1 MGEWY
6 SMDNTDNNKYVRL
19 KRRIYLVIFP
29 LLFITNATYWL
40 FSPYVDR
47 FMGLVL
53 PFLCLFFAI
62 VWVLIYYNCLMR
74 TCEIISLGVFGI
86 YHLFRVYSLTGQ
98 LEEGIINV
106 YVLWSPIYFVY
117 IFMVLERK
125 KALGYSLFIFLIT
138 VAMGIFHFDNPRA
151 NDTLIQFYISTILYT
166 LILFYFQRIVSAY
179 IESDILRKNA
189 YYDSLTDIGD
199 HVLKEFSSL
208 VKSYIRSSDF
218 FGRWGGEEFIII
230 STNQPLAKAT
240 QFAERLRGI
249 IENHSFRYVDHVT
262 ASFGIAC
269 FQPTDVSKTLIKRA
283 DQALYSAKNNGRNM
297 VKAF

>member
-1 MGEWY
+1 
-6 SMDNTDNNKYVRL
+6 MDNTDNNKYVRL

-62 VWVLIYYNCLMR
+62 VWVLIYYNRLMR

-230 STNQPLAKAT
+230 STNQP
-240 QFAERLRGI
+240 
-249 IENHSFRYVDHVT
+249 
-262 ASFGIAC
+262 
-269 FQPTDVSKTLIKRA
+269 
-283 DQALYSAKNNGRNM
+283 
-297 VKAF
+297 

>member
-1 MGEWY
+1 
-6 SMDNTDNNKYVRL
+6 MDNTDNNKYVRL

-62 VWVLIYYNCLMR
+62 VWVLIYYNRLMR

-230 STNQPLAKAT
+230 STNQPLAEAT

-269 FQPTDVSKTLIKRA
+269 FQPTDVSKILIKRA
-283 DQALYSAKNNGRNM
+283 DQALYSAKKNGRNM